1 MIYVNPAPPAESQ
14 EGAGQIGRRIR
25 NLIATVALDC
35 DCRQRVNDALQRFVE
50 QEQDRQDRRHLT
62 DARQHRASIAALL
75 DLLGELEEVSWHEG
89 DRSVFAELAHIFDDI
104 GRLAG
109 QGSAAMRMIS
119 HDAGLP

>member
-1 MIYVNPAPPAESQ
+1 MIYREPTPSTERQDGAE
-14 EGAGQIGRRIR
+14 QIGRRIR

-50 QEQDRQDRRHLT
+50 QEQDRQDRRHLA

-104 GRLAG
+104 ERLAA

-119 HDAGLP
+119 HDPNLP